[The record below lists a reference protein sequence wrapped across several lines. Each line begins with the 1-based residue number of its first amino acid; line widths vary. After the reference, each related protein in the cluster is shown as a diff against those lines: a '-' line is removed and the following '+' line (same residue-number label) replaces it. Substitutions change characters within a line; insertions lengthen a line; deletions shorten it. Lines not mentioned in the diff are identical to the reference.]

1 MKNRRWN
8 RSWAYPAASAIRK
21 PHVVLCEERERFVH
35 FQKHA
40 VHCGLPLEI
49 VAGALFF
56 KRALVSKGKHF
67 RTLRAE
73 IRSLWNPLGREIDAK

>member
-8 RSWAYPAASAIRK
+8 RSWAYSAASAIRK
-21 PHVVLCEERERFVH
+21 PHVDVMRGEGEICTFP
-35 FQKHA
+35 K
-40 VHCGLPLEI
+40 GLPLET
-49 VAGALFF
+49 VAGALLF

-73 IRSLWNPLGREIDAK
+73 IRFL